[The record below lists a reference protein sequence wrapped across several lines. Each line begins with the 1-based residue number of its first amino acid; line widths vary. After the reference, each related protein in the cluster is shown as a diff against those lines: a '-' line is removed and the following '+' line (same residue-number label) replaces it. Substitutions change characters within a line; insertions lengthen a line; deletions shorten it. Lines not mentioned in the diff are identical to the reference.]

1 MQPVPTVDNSVYG
14 ENWLGFLLG
23 RAYYQMQLPIR
34 QQLKAMGMSDLDF
47 ELLGMLSF
55 GEGKT
60 LGELRRLFEF
70 VGKQLLQ
77 EHLDIWVD
85 KGLLTL
91 QACGEQSQRIY
102 FTEPGRQLTIQWL
115 AFAKAAEMTAME
127 SLDYEEAQQ
136 LKLLIGRVIQQ
147 TGETLPDHWRKENIW
162 QDNNL
167 WQQPG

>member
-1 MQPVPTVDNSVYG
+1 VDQTLYG

-23 RAYYQMQLPIR
+23 RAYHQMQLPIR
-34 QQLKAMGMSDLDF
+34 EQLKTMGMSDLDF

-60 LGELRRLFEF
+60 LTELRRLFEF
-70 VGKQLLQ
+70 VGKPLPRA
-77 EHLDIWVD
+77 HLEVWVD

-91 QACGEQSQRIY
+91 EAAAEESERIY
-102 FTEPGRQLTIQWL
+102 FTEAGRQLTIQWL
-115 AFAKAAEMTAME
+115 AFAKVAEMKAME

-167 WQQPG
+167 WQRPD